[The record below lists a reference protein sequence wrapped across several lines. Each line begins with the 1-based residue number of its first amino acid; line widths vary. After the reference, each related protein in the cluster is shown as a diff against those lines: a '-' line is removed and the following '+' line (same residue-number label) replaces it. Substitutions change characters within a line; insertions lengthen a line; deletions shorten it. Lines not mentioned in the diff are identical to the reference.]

1 MFLQAQSINA
11 VTTEKKL
18 ISLWEVFFS
27 GGILGN
33 AIMIIIFLMGIITL
47 YLYFEKSFLM
57 KRVLKEDSNF
67 LETVKDCIH
76 EGRIEAALDFCE
88 DTDTPESKMIKK
100 GLERIGRPIA
110 DIAGAMQNQ
119 GQVEVALLEKN
130 LNVLASISGAA
141 PMVGFLG
148 TLTGMMMS
156 FLKMSSSSGVLSPK
170 LITEELY
177 TSLAAT
183 IAGIA
188 VGVIAYMFYNTL
200 VNKIS
205 QFITKLQVQSNDF
218 LDALNKPL

>member
-11 VTTEKKL
+11 EITEKKF
-18 ISLWEVFFS
+18 ISLWDIFFS

-88 DTDTPESKMIKK
+88 DTDTPEAKMIKK

-170 LITEELY
+170 LITEGLY